1 MLMIAEDEP
10 SKGTDDSNLE
20 LVDIGGE
27 GGGGGGYGLERRR
40 RTSSRRSA
48 ASVSSF

>member
-1 MLMIAEDEP
+1 MIAEDEP

-27 GGGGGGYGLERRR
+27 GGDGGGYGLERR